1 MRAERDDEGARP
13 VGELAR
19 PAAFVPET
27 KRVAELLRTGYLWNT
42 RVLRPAMV
50 KVRG

>member
-1 MRAERDDEGARP
+1 MIPEGQPFDPELHEAVMHEP
-13 VGELAR
+13 GDGGES
-19 PAAFVPET
+19 VVIES
-27 KRVAELLRTGYLWNT
+27 LRTGYLWKG